1 MDILDLQTNSDILMF
16 DVRKRLRRIEN
27 SKELL
32 KEWLQK
38 LDSANMVTIN
48 LAFKE
53 WQLIEPRNYCSLE
66 EFSKDYKN
74 ILKILD
80 LNKTIPIN

>member
-1 MDILDLQTNSDILMF
+1 MEALDLQTNSDILMF

-27 SKELL
+27 SNQLL

-38 LDSANMVTIN
+38 LDSADIVTIN

-66 EFSKDYKN
+66 EFTKDYKN

-80 LNKTIPIN
+80 LNKTIFTN